1 MIYVRVEY
9 FPISPDLLP
18 HLENE
23 IWLEYV
29 HIYVN
34 MEITNL
40 ANL

>member
-9 FPISPDLLP
+9 FPISLDLLP

-23 IWLEYV
+23 IRLAYV
-29 HIYVN
+29 QIYVS
-34 MEITNL
+34 MEITDL